1 MICVCGHS
9 TGAHE
14 RACRIRTCSCRK
26 FRLAVD
32 RDQILSALST
42 GYFRI
47 PRGTKDLSPEELAR
61 ALCEEDPRL
70 DYGVLLAD
78 IVWNPGLYY
87 DDMVRFGGRDNRQK
101 WLNKCRRG
109 RLTC

>member
-1 MICVCGHS
+1 M
-9 TGAHE
+9 
-14 RACRIRTCSCRK
+14 
-26 FRLAVD
+26 D
-32 RDQILSALST
+32 RDQILSALSA

-47 PRGTKDLSPEELAR
+47 PRGTRDLSPEELAR

-101 WLNKCRRG
+101 WLDKCRRG